1 VILGIGPEQAHLD
14 ALVRELGLEDDVAML
29 GFMQNPYAYM
39 AKAAVFVLS
48 SVREGLG
55 NVIIEAM
62 AVGTPVVST
71 NCESGPAEIL
81 ADGKYGLLTP
91 VGDTKAMAD
100 GILSVLDG
108 NGKRV
113 DPGWLDQFTL
123 KACTQQY
130 LNVLG
135 IT

>member
-1 VILGIGPEQAHLD
+1 
-14 ALVRELGLEDDVAML
+14 
-29 GFMQNPYAYM
+29 
-39 AKAAVFVLS
+39 
-48 SVREGLG
+48 
-55 NVIIEAM
+55 M

-71 NCESGPAEIL
+71 NDESEPAEIL

-100 GILSVLDG
+100 AILSVLDG